1 MAKEGSGRKEE
12 KIVNITRVE
21 DKERVVEMAREQD
34 KERPVKGE
42 ARKERREGS
51 RREER

>member
-21 DKERVVEMAREQD
+21 GKERGVEMDRKQD
-34 KERPVKGE
+34 KKGLE
-42 ARKERREGS
+42 KGRDWQRKKGRK
-51 RREER
+51 